1 MSGGV
6 KGPREQKGG
15 LCIYPHVVPCC
26 VDRERRSTGGEH
38 RRGDAYFISVGWWW
52 EDASNIKIWYIA
64 AKGNSFVRWTS
75 RSLFYSNPNLYVA
88 ATNTYQMSVLH

>member
-1 MSGGV
+1 MYLSSCCAV
-6 KGPREQKGG
+6 
-15 LCIYPHVVPCC
+15 LCRQRAAQHW
-26 VDRERRSTGGEH
+26 H
-38 RRGDAYFISVGWWW
+38 RRGDAYLISVGWWW

-64 AKGNSFVRWTS
+64 AKGNPFVRWTS